1 MIVHSNKVTKKPG
14 QKPAQVATYRPVM
27 PAAAAV
33 GGGVHDKVAEKA
45 VIYSDN
51 RENYTLDN
59 GYVYWVYNIKRCLP
73 VFCLS
78 CIQPSLPLFCFINM

>member
-27 PAAAAV
+27 PAAATV
-33 GGGVHDKVAEKA
+33 GGGVHDKKAEKA
-45 VIYSDN
+45 VIYSYK

-59 GYVYWVYNIKRCLP
+59 GYVLDLKHKKVPACILLVETSTLP
-73 VFCLS
+73 SPIF
-78 CIQPSLPLFCFINM
+78 